1 MTLPKHEIF
10 DCGAFYE
17 VTFFTSLWPK
27 SSADPLL
34 NQMDSPDFTWCTK
47 NIFWDELNVLKRNSF
62 VKSKNT
68 TDDY

>member
-1 MTLPKHEIF
+1 M
-10 DCGAFYE
+10 
-17 VTFFTSLWPK
+17 VVFTSLWPR

-34 NQMDSPDFTWCTK
+34 NQMDSPDFTWRTK
-47 NIFWDELNVLKRNSF
+47 IFLWDELNVLKRNSF